1 MLEPLNELGFVQRQ
15 IVQRSDERHHDKFVR
30 VLTFANANEKLPD
43 KKKRRPVPDAA
54 LANTIGDA

>member
-15 IVQRSDERHHDKFVR
+15 IVQRSDERHHDNFVR

-43 KKKRRPVPDAA
+43 KKSGVRFRTPLCKYYW
-54 LANTIGDA
+54 

>member
-43 KKKRRPVPDAA
+43 KKSGVRFRTP
-54 LANTIGDA
+54 L